1 MTITASAFRSFFGET
16 FARTP
21 ESMIAARLA
30 IAEARTP
37 AEVWTVETIRDAG
50 VYYLAAHMLA
60 LESPARAMR
69 KGEPPGES
77 PYSRERK
84 ILEAIVS
91 SGFRTAGAAPYA
103 GDVALDAETGGR

>member
-1 MTITASAFRSFFGET
+1 MAITVSAFRSFFGET

-21 ESMIAARLA
+21 EPMISARLA

-37 AEVWTVETIRDAG
+37 AEVWTDETTRDAG
-50 VYYLAAHMLA
+50 VYYLAAHLLA

-103 GDVALDAETGGR
+103 PDLAAYGDE